1 MRLLTL
7 GGAGFIGSRVVEA
20 LREHEVVVFHTGRNC
35 ETTSGAGHI
44 HGEASD
50 LPTFRAEFARISP
63 EVVVDLISRNESDA
77 RLVIDSVQGIAK
89 RVVVLSSV
97 SVYRSFGVLIGTEDA
112 AVDNTPATEDA
123 PLRTNMFPYREV
135 REPILQSLEGRLNDY
150 DKIAVERAYGSQS
163 VIDWTIIRL
172 PMVYGP
178 GDPDQRLQSYLN
190 QMSGVIYLKQ
200 TVVRWRNS
208 RAYVENVAQAIRT
221 VIFAGKSRRTYNYA
235 EPENDTEATWIS
247 RIAKAA
253 NWSGEIRVINDSA
266 TLGYPAVG
274 ELPKTANFAQDLVMD
289 STRIRNELGF
299 VEPVSRDEAMRL
311 TIDG

>member
-20 LREHEVVVFHTGRNC
+20 FREHEVVVFHTGRNC
-35 ETTSGAGHI
+35 ETTTGTGHI
-44 HGEASD
+44 HGEAAD
-50 LPTFRAEFARISP
+50 LPSFRAEFAKISP
-63 EVVVDLISRNESDA
+63 EVVVDLISRDDSEA
-77 RLVIDSVQGIAK
+77 RLVIDSVKGIAK

-123 PLRTNMFPYREV
+123 PLRTKMFPYREV
-135 REPILQSLEGRLNDY
+135 REPISQSLEGRLNDY
-150 DKIAVERAYGSQS
+150 DKIAVERAYESQS
-163 VIDWTIIRL
+163 DIDWTVIRL

-178 GDPDQRLQSYLN
+178 GDPDRRLQSYLR
-190 QMSGVIYLKQ
+190 QADAIYLKQ
-200 TVVRWRNS
+200 TVARWRNS
-208 RAYVENVAQAIRT
+208 RAFVENVAQAIRT
-221 VIFAGKSRRTYNYA
+221 VIFEGKSRQTYNYA

-247 RIAKAA
+247 RIGKAA
-253 NWSGEIRVINDSA
+253 NWSGEIRLVDDSA

-289 STRIRNELGF
+289 STRIRTELGF
-299 VEPVSRDEAMRL
+299 VEPVSRDAALRL
-311 TIDG
+311 TING